1 MVLLA
6 DPALDNSS
14 LAGRQS
20 VQGGGVLLFL
30 VLLLVRHKL
39 HPNLL
44 RHNGCLEK
52 VKLVFENKMRALS
65 LNLRIRSRLVV
76 LGHAELV
83 PVPSLGH
90 DLRHHLA
97 LDLVVAHSLHLLP
110 VLVEGVVGDHLDVA
124 LDLLCHGGK
133 NCIKVAPEE
142 FWQLKQNRDG
152 LPED

>member
-52 VKLVFENKMRALS
+52 VIIS
-65 LNLRIRSRLVV
+65 IREQNASI
-76 LGHAELV
+76 EF
-83 PVPSLGH
+83 
-90 DLRHHLA
+90 
-97 LDLVVAHSLHLLP
+97 
-110 VLVEGVVGDHLDVA
+110 
-124 LDLLCHGGK
+124 
-133 NCIKVAPEE
+133 APA
-142 FWQLKQNRDG
+142 D
-152 LPED
+152 